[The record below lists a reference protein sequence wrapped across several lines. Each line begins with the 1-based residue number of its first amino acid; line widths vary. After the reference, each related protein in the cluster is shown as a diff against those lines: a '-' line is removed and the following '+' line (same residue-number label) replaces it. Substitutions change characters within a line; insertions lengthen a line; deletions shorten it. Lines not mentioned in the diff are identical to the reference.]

1 MEKFDDLNSKLDDL
15 RQCSINFPGDYSEQI
30 ALELGE
36 ILNISID
43 TELIKKTMWNRTR
56 KYGEESI
63 CLFRNEHDNRCFI
76 LIECDPG
83 DWIYTVVVRCAIK
96 DYELVRTTLHS
107 LYEKY
112 GKEEGLPIRHIDELK
127 DCMFE
132 ESNDL
137 IKIIKRHNL

>member
-1 MEKFDDLNSKLDDL
+1 MGRILD
-15 RQCSINFPGDYSEQI
+15 
-30 ALELGE
+30 
-36 ILNISID
+36 ISID
-43 TELIKKTMWNRTR
+43 TELIKKTLWNRIR

-83 DWIYTVVVRCAIK
+83 DWIYTAVVRCEVK
-96 DYELVRTTLHS
+96 DYELVRTTLHG

-127 DCMFE
+127 DSMFE
-132 ESNDL
+132 ESNAL
-137 IKIIKRHNL
+137 LEIVRRHNL